1 MVRSPNKWSYL
12 AALLVA
18 GMLLFA
24 AGVPVQSAET
34 KTLEGTISDTMC
46 GAKHMETNVTP
57 AECTVKCVAMGSK
70 YALVVGDNVYE
81 LNGKADDLKKLAGAK
96 AKITGSVDGNKVQV
110 TGVSKI

>member
-1 MVRSPNKWSYL
+1 MVRSRKKWSYL
-12 AALLVA
+12 AVLLVA
-18 GMLLFA
+18 GVLFA

-46 GAKHMETNVTP
+46 GAKHNMGITSA
-57 AECTVKCVAMGSK
+57 AECTVKCVEMGSK
-70 YALVVGDNVYE
+70 YALVVGDKVYE

-110 TGVSKI
+110 TSVAKM

>member
-1 MVRSPNKWSYL
+1 MVRSPNKWNFL

-18 GMLLFA
+18 GVLFA

-34 KTLEGTISDTMC
+34 KTLEGTVSDTMC
-46 GAKHMETNVTP
+46 GAKHMETNVSP

-70 YALVVGDNVYE
+70 YALVVGDKVYE

-96 AKITGSVDGNKVQV
+96 AKIIGSVDGNKVQV
-110 TGVSKI
+110 TSVSKI